1 MINHIERAKI
11 LVEALPYIQQ
21 CYNKTI
27 VIKYGGSAMSDN
39 GLLNAVMSDLVL
51 LSLVGI
57 KVVLVHGGGPEI
69 NDMLKKIGKK
79 PEFINGLRYTDEE
92 TMDIVQMVLCGKINK
107 NLVAAIN
114 RTGGKAIGLC
124 GLDGGLM
131 KAERMKVNGI
141 DYGFV
146 GNVVGVDPDPVFNV
160 LSDGC
165 IPVVS
170 TVAQGVDA
178 DVSYNVNSDT
188 AAAKL
193 AIALGAEKLILLT
206 DVMGLM
212 RDPKDETTLLSV
224 VKVSEIPGLIK
235 DGVISG
241 GMIPKIECCVEAIRQ
256 GVKRAH
262 ILDGRIPHSILIEVL
277 SDEGLGTMIL

>member
-1 MINHIERAKI
+1 MINHIERANI

-21 CYNKTI
+21 CYNKTF

-39 GLLNAVMSDLVL
+39 GLLRAVMSDLVL

-79 PEFINGLRYTDEE
+79 TEFINGLRYTDKE

-107 NLVAAIN
+107 NLVDSIN

-124 GLDGGLM
+124 GLDGGLL
-131 KAERMKVNGI
+131 KAKRRQDNGV
-141 DYGFV
+141 DYGYV
-146 GNVVGVDPDPVFNV
+146 GDIVDIDPSPVFNV
-160 LSDGC
+160 LSSGC

-178 DVSYNVNSDT
+178 DVSYNVNADT
-188 AAAKL
+188 AAARL
-193 AIALGAEKLILLT
+193 AAALGAEKLIVLT
-206 DVMGLM
+206 DRMGLM
-212 RDPKDETTLLSV
+212 RDPEDETTLLSV
-224 VKVSEIPGLIK
+224 VKVSDIPGLIM

-241 GMIPKIECCVEAIRQ
+241 GMIPKIECVVEAIRR

-262 ILDGRIPHSILIEVL
+262 ILDGRTKHSILIEVL